1 MNYII
6 ISVISL
12 LFFLVIGKLSVKLN
26 LLDKPNKR
34 KIHKNPTPYTGGLVI
49 ALIFL
54 LIVFI
59 SDFSEKNLNNLLIG
73 SFTIAIFG
81 LLDDKYSLNVGSKL
95 ILQLFPIVYLVFF
108 SEILL
113 ENLGNYPFI
122 GNLELGSFSFIFTIL
137 SVYFLINATNYLDGL
152 DGIVAINFLISL
164 LSLFL
169 FKKNLNADFS
179 NFIIFVSIPFFVFLI
194 FNFSLFNFK
203 KIFLGDSGSFLVG
216 YTLSFIMILA
226 FTKYEVDI
234 SLISWSLSFLVY
246 EFLSVNILR
255 MYRNKPVFK
264 PSMDHIHHLIFKYN
278 NSLIKTN
285 IFIVSI
291 QLILI
296 FFGYIIF
303 RLFGDNVSAIIFIFF
318 FPIFLILRIYLLK
331 KSILR

>member
-122 GNLELGSFSFIFTIL
+122 GNLELGSFSFVFTIL

-255 MYRNKPVFK
+255 IYRNKPVFK

-303 RLFGDNVSAIIFIFF
+303 RLFGDNVSAIIFILF